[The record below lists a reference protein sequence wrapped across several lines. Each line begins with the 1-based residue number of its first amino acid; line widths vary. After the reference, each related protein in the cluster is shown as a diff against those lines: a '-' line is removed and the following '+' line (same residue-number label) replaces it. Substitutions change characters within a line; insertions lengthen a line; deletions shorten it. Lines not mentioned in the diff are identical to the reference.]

1 MYIQYAMETYSDEL
15 IQFIEMKQNQ
25 PRPISPITMKKY
37 IQSYLYLTDSLNKEG
52 NWITE
57 IATDKLVRIINNF
70 EVSAT
75 GILNYLNL
83 FIMFRHDTLDLKI
96 LLDLRD
102 KYNKRRAI
110 DTKAKILFKKDTL
123 PSHDEVDKWISDLYT
138 QKHYTQYLINYLIWT
153 YGFRNRDV
161 NLIIITNENFKKTDT
176 ITNYAI
182 IRRTDSILLINN
194 YKTANSY
201 GVKKIV
207 CRSRRV
213 LDCLNKL
220 KEGALITNKF
230 SEPVNDSNLNYY
242 INLYTHN
249 GVELGEA
256 DYLKIKLNWL
266 QTQPNSLKNISKL
279 CSTRGTLSIDTIN
292 NYYNINV

>member
-1 MYIQYAMETYSDEL
+1 MENYSDEL
-15 IQFIEMKQNQ
+15 TQFIEMKQNQ

-37 IQSYLYLTDSLNKEG
+37 IQTYLHLTDSLNKEG
-52 NWITE
+52 NWLTE

-161 NLIIITNENFKKTDT
+161 NLIIITNENFKKSDT

-194 YKTANSY
+194 YK
-201 GVKKIV
+201 I
-207 CRSRRV
+207 
-213 LDCLNKL
+213 
-220 KEGALITNKF
+220 KEGPLITNKF

-256 DYLKIKLNWL
+256 DYLKIKLNWM